1 MALKIVEL
9 KTFAAK
15 IVLAAVGL
23 AALCNALASRADR
36 MQLAELSVRLAPDDP
51 QTHYIAAAL
60 SERNFQLEDFQK
72 AAAEYEKAAALSP
85 NDFRY
90 WFQLGRARGRV
101 GDAEGAEKAM
111 RRALELAPN
120 YSEIQWTLGNMLL
133 RRGNF
138 DEAFNLIRLAAGGNE
153 KFVNPAISTAWQ
165 IFDGDISQIKS
176 NIGDSPEI
184 NAALASFLAGQKR
197 FDEAVDV
204 WNNLPAERRN
214 ASFKEIGTGIY
225 NQLIAAQKF
234 RLALKIWKDAS
245 DGSRGY
251 EVGKITNA
259 GFEIN
264 EKQEKTSVFDW
275 QIADGTQPLVGV
287 DAGQIHGGNLSQR
300 IIFNSPNGADF
311 RQISQLVVV
320 EAGKKYEFSLF
331 YKSDLKTS
339 ATLRWEIVNAS
350 DGQILTATAPVA
362 ANSEWARL
370 DAQFTA
376 PQNSD
381 AVIIRLARVACGS
394 TICPISGSV
403 WFDDFALDEK

>member
-23 AALCNALASRADR
+23 AALCFFLFAFKWTFGNALASRADR

-176 NIGDSPEI
+176 NIGGD
-184 NAALASFLAGQKR
+184 KR
-197 FDEAVDV
+197 RARFI
-204 WNNLPAERRN
+204 
-214 ASFKEIGTGIY
+214 F
-225 NQLIAAQKF
+225 
-234 RLALKIWKDAS
+234 
-245 DGSRGY
+245 SRS
-251 EVGKITNA
+251 K
-259 GFEIN
+259 
-264 EKQEKTSVFDW
+264 
-275 QIADGTQPLVGV
+275 
-287 DAGQIHGGNLSQR
+287 
-300 IIFNSPNGADF
+300 
-311 RQISQLVVV
+311 
-320 EAGKKYEFSLF
+320 
-331 YKSDLKTS
+331 
-339 ATLRWEIVNAS
+339 TLRRS
-350 DGQILTATAPVA
+350 
-362 ANSEWARL
+362 R
-370 DAQFTA
+370 
-376 PQNSD
+376 
-381 AVIIRLARVACGS
+381 
-394 TICPISGSV
+394 
-403 WFDDFALDEK
+403 